1 MESLVLVN
9 QAALSVKC
17 VELDKAEQTLERA
30 SALADRRKDTI
41 RQAEVLKLR
50 GMITRDRGDA
60 RRAVTL
66 LESAQEL
73 ALESGET
80 LLYAEAM
87 LELGDTWMRI
97 DEAARA
103 RSLWEQARSY
113 FRELGAVMQS
123 VAVER
128 RLVATTRGL
137 GDAPV
142 EEVA

>member
-1 MESLVLVN
+1 MLVN

-17 VELDKAEQTLERA
+17 VELDKDEQTLERA

-80 LLYAEAM
+80 P
-87 LELGDTWMRI
+87 
-97 DEAARA
+97 
-103 RSLWEQARSY
+103 
-113 FRELGAVMQS
+113 AV
-123 VAVER
+123 R
-128 RLVATTRGL
+128 R
-137 GDAPV
+137 GDA
-142 EEVA
+142 